1 MASKWVGSG
10 PRRATVFVGETWS
23 DALIWPGVLVGMFG
37 IVVGPAVSLALP
49 PTAVG
54 GV

>member
-1 MASKWVGSG
+1 M
-10 PRRATVFVGETWS
+10 RRATVYVGETWS
-23 DALIWPGVLVGMFG
+23 DVPLVWPVGALVGLSE
-37 IVVGPAVSLALP
+37 VVGPAVSLALP